1 MGFWINFI
9 LLTTFS
15 EKFKA
20 VVQRC
25 SSKKVFRNYTVNLWE
40 KTHAKVRIQ
49 KNCSCL
55 LNTFFE
61 EHPRVTASEKRKFFN
76 FFNKNQL
83 ILAIQINANR

>member
-15 EKFKA
+15 EKLKA

-40 KTHAKVRIQ
+40 KTHAEVRIQ